1 MKKSKKKK
9 RNEGLG
15 FVRVIVVVIVLA
27 ALMIG
32 FYYYI
37 SHMDKKGAEDEVTI
51 TKSQQVL
58 MRNLDANY
66 PATPKEVIKY
76 YCEIIQCF
84 YNETHTE
91 EEVEALATKIRGL
104 YDADLIAN
112 QDEES
117 YLESVKVDILSMA
130 GNGMTV
136 SSYGLPSSTD
146 VEYFSKDGREWAKM
160 YCNLNLRQETKMFNT
175 IEQFLLRK
183 DENGR
188 WKIYGWKLI
197 D

>member
-9 RNEGLG
+9 KNEGLG

-84 YNETHTE
+84 
-91 EEVEALATKIRGL
+91 
-104 YDADLIAN
+104 
-112 QDEES
+112 
-117 YLESVKVDILSMA
+117 
-130 GNGMTV
+130 
-136 SSYGLPSSTD
+136 
-146 VEYFSKDGREWAKM
+146 
-160 YCNLNLRQETKMFNT
+160 
-175 IEQFLLRK
+175 
-183 DENGR
+183 
-188 WKIYGWKLI
+188 
-197 D
+197 